1 MTEGYPNNCHFP
13 FTYKN
18 ETYYECTDKDNWGVP
33 WCSTSDDGD
42 ADNEDNPWANCQE
55 AKECKFPTTLHSMDS
70 PRMRLDMTF
79 DKCTFVANEGVP
91 WCNTTDGSWGN
102 CDLNTC
108 YGMID
113 WKSSKKCQTGNSL
126 RFCLTKSMFY
136 LTHVVE
142 AFCKG
147 RYYYPFGIY
156 GWGGTADVMQPSGKI
171 VSCPTDYQM
180 SGRRKRQVEDQDQD
194 EEGNENYK
202 DEEENKD
209 INEGEKE
216 DKIAD
221 DAEVE
226 EMEKEKEELKEPNE
240 DDSEEDNEDKDKDD
254 NGDDDEEEN
263 EDYDAVEDKNSD
275 EDEDRYEGKEIN
287 ENGYEYEYGYGNG
300 YWYEY
305 ESQEEYGHVGEYEN
319 EEEENYSVVDKELV
333 IPAGKDKNV
342 VFNWK
347 IILNQY

>member
-305 ESQEEYGHVGEYEN
+305 ESQEEYEHVGEYEN